1 MPSASMA
8 KMAET
13 TAYDTVCVRPFTRIH
28 GRLTR
33 NDYKTLKK
41 EASDLASEVEDI
53 TFDWA
58 RHTNTGDEYGILA
71 EIISKPKY
79 TLLTGIQWVQE
90 VEPVKYDPAI
100 TAATAT
106 HTRKQMEE
114 EWEEDAHH
122 GISKRDSY
130 VE

>member
-1 MPSASMA
+1 MPSASTA

-53 TFDWA
+53 TLDWA
-58 RHTNTGDEYGILA
+58 RDTNTGDKHGLLA
-71 EIISKPKY
+71 EIVGEPKY
-79 TLLTGIQWVQE
+79 TLLTGI
-90 VEPVKYDPAI
+90 
-100 TAATAT
+100 
-106 HTRKQMEE
+106 
-114 EWEEDAHH
+114 
-122 GISKRDSY
+122 
-130 VE
+130 